1 MRNRLC
7 HRRNIQTTPRP
18 FSGNRDAHGKHINLC
33 VITSC
38 SRKSP
43 GPGFPTVEA
52 FELNR
57 SDRSHSR
64 AKGFSKSFGGRL
76 AQFGA
81 TQACD
86 PERRAWSSVE
96 EFAWSGCAPCR
107 PRAINALPLPARG
120 FRGGRGRGEWGKL
133 GTAERVTSLD
143 GI

>member
-7 HRRNIQTTPRP
+7 HRRNIQTAPRP

-33 VITSC
+33 VITPC

-52 FELNR
+52 FELNGP
-57 SDRSHSR
+57 DRSHSR
-64 AKGFSKSFGGRL
+64 AKGFSKSFGGAL
-76 AQFGA
+76 AQIWA
-81 TQACD
+81 TEASD
-86 PERRAWSSVE
+86 PERRAWCSAE
-96 EFAWSGCAPCR
+96 EFVFDWMRPCR

-133 GTAERVTSLD
+133 GAAERVTSLD
-143 GI
+143 

>member
-7 HRRNIQTTPRP
+7 HRRNIQTAPRP

-33 VITSC
+33 VITPC

-52 FELNR
+52 FELNGP
-57 SDRSHSR
+57 DRSHSSR
-64 AKGFSKSFGGRL
+64 AKGLSKSFGGRL
-76 AQFGA
+76 AQIRA

-107 PRAINALPLPARG
+107 LGAINALPLSARS
-120 FRGGRGRGEWGKL
+120 FRAGRGRGERGQVVFA
-133 GTAERVTSLD
+133 TAVR
-143 GI
+143 